1 MTIPT
6 LPNPGAVP
14 EQQGRW
20 MRVVTGLLRE
30 PLVHFFILGVLL
42 FVAHRLV
49 VGNPR
54 VIVVSAGLRADME
67 RRFRDQIGRR
77 PTPAELEKALDAW
90 KRDEALYREALL
102 QRIERDDPAVRMA
115 LVNNLHM
122 RAVQEMPKHEPT
134 DAELDQ
140 FLALHRKDYELPLR
154 YDFEMVA
161 FAKAEGSADLLRS
174 KYQRALAEGAKPRT
188 LGRPIVSGTLARED
202 LTEKFGEALSES
214 ICGLARGPWQT
225 LENQESLLLV
235 RVNGTE
241 GGLPSRDL
249 LRERLTYDWVN
260 AMKQQAVDRMIED
273 VLRRYR
279 VEERP

>member
-1 MTIPT
+1 M
-6 LPNPGAVP
+6 P

-20 MRVVTGLLRE
+20 RRAAAGLLRE

-67 RRFRDQIGRR
+67 RRFRDQIGRH
-77 PTPAELEKALDAW
+77 PTPAELDKALDAW

-122 RAVQEMPKHEPT
+122 RAIQEMPKHEPS

-140 FLALHRKDYELPLR
+140 YLTLHRKDYELPLR
-154 YDFEMVA
+154 YDFELVA
-161 FAKAEGSADLLRS
+161 FAKAEGSAEMLRS
-174 KYQRALAEGAKPRT
+174 NYQRALAAGAKPRT
-188 LGRPIVSGTLARED
+188 LGRPIVSGTLTRED
-202 LTEKFGEALSES
+202 LTEKFGKPLAER
-214 ICGLARGPWQT
+214 ICGLAPGQWQA
-225 LENQESLLLV
+225 LEEKDSLLLV

-260 AMKQQAVDRMIED
+260 AMKQQAVDRMVED
-273 VLRRYR
+273 VFRRYR

>member
-1 MTIPT
+1 M
-6 LPNPGAVP
+6 P

-20 MRVVTGLLRE
+20 MRAATGLLRE
-30 PLVHFFILGVLL
+30 PLIHFFILGALL
-42 FVAHRLV
+42 FGAHRLV

-122 RAVQEMPKHEPT
+122 RAVQEMPKHEPA

-161 FAKAEGSADLLRS
+161 FAKSESSAELLRS
-174 KYQRALAEGAKPRT
+174 NYQRALAAGAKPRT

-202 LTEKFGEALSES
+202 LTEKFGVALSGS
-214 ICGLARGPWQT
+214 ICALPPGQWQGL
-225 LENQESLLLV
+225 ESQESLLLV

-241 GGLPSRDL
+241 GGLPSRDS

-260 AMKQQAVDRMIED
+260 AMKQQAVDRMVED
-273 VLRRYR
+273 VFRRYR

>member
-1 MTIPT
+1 M
-6 LPNPGAVP
+6 P
-14 EQQGRW
+14 EQRGRW
-20 MRVVTGLLRE
+20 MRAAAGLLRE
-30 PLVHFFILGVLL
+30 PLIHFFILGALL

-77 PTPAELEKALDAW
+77 PTPAELEKALDTW

-102 QRIERDDPAVRMA
+102 QGIERDDPAVRMA

-122 RAVQEMPKHEPT
+122 RTVQEMPKHEPT
-134 DAELDQ
+134 DVELDQ

-154 YDFEMVA
+154 YDFELVA
-161 FAKAEGSADLLRS
+161 FPKAEGSAELLRS
-174 KYQRALAEGAKPRT
+174 NYQRALAAGAKART

-202 LTEKFGEALSES
+202 LTEKFGVALSES
-214 ICGLARGPWQT
+214 ICALAPGQWQAP
-225 LENQESLLLV
+225 ESQESLLLV

-241 GGLPSRDL
+241 GGLPSRES

-260 AMKQQAVDRMIED
+260 AMKQQAVDHMVED
-273 VLRRYR
+273 VFRRYR